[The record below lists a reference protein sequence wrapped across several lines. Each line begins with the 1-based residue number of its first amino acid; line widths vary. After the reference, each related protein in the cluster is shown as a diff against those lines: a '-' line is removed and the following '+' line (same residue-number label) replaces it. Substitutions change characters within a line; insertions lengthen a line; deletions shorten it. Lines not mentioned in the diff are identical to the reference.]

1 MYYLTIK
8 NSLQN
13 TFKCPYERT
22 TVKKNN
28 YIKMFEI
35 CFRLYI
41 LFTSYNIGTD
51 EKIFSDII
59 ISNLNAAWEC

>member
-1 MYYLTIK
+1 
-8 NSLQN
+8 
-13 TFKCPYERT
+13 
-22 TVKKNN
+22 
-28 YIKMFEI
+28 MFEI

-51 EKIFSDII
+51 EKIFLDII